1 MAQRQPAGG
10 ASSICFGTENDASAA
25 NTQSMNA
32 FAKGSDQNCGNFIS
46 DRPSTGLHAPPGGV
60 STICFGDYDAKT
72 DSEKPRS
79 MNAFATGSNQNSGGG
94 VSTICLGDYSAG
106 KDEAEKPRSLSAH
119 APGGASTVCLGMD
132 DNDWKSSASSIR
144 QEAVLLGVQASPR
157 QPAGGAT
164 TIMLGASPSEQAAKA
179 EDVRMEEPDV
189 EEEAADSS
197 HPAEVMEVEQM
208 VVEAAKEE
216 ELEDINMSSPEPVV
230 KVGEDDTAAAAGAAK
245 RFLQFGEA
253 GVADPSERA
262 PPGGAAS
269 IDMGSSW
276 TSSEWK
282 ASSSDFVSQSDAI
295 RDAPASARHAPGGM
309 STIMLGA
316 SQSEVA
322 QKQAWLAKDEDVKM
336 ESPSKKTKVDEV
348 AAAGSVMASS
358 KQRLIFDQDPPTPLR
373 NSTPRAPPGGAS
385 SVMLG

>member
-1 MAQRQPAGG
+1 
-10 ASSICFGTENDASAA
+10 
-25 NTQSMNA
+25 MNA
-32 FAKGSDQNCGNFIS
+32 FATGSNQNSGNFIS
-46 DRPSTGLHAPPGGV
+46 DRPSTGIHAPPGGV

-72 DSEKPRS
+72 DSEKPSS

-94 VSTICLGDYSAG
+94 VSTICLGDYSA
-106 KDEAEKPRSLSAH
+106 DEAEKPRSLSAH

-132 DNDWKSSASSIR
+132 ESDWKSSASSIR

-189 EEEAADSS
+189 VEEAADSS

-216 ELEDINMSSPEPVV
+216 ELEDIRMSSPEPVV